1 MLDWTYIEGVL
12 PTLTSAFFLTL
23 KISAIGIVIALF
35 LGAVC
40 SMILYRRVPA
50 LSALVNGY
58 VAFFRNT
65 PLLLHLFFLY
75 YGLPRISPILLSF
88 ETTALIG
95 LSLLGGAFMT
105 ESFKSGLSAVR
116 PSQIDAAKAIGL
128 SKWQQMRYVIFPQA
142 LSYSVPTLG
151 ANAIFL
157 FKETSIF
164 TAIAGT
170 DITTV
175 AIGYINMDYKT
186 YEMLFML
193 VMAYL
198 VVILPFIFLLNF
210 LEKRVRYAEFGN

>member
-1 MLDWTYIEGVL
+1 G
-12 PTLTSAFFLTL
+12 
-23 KISAIGIVIALF
+23 AI
-35 LGAVC
+35 C
-40 SMILYRRVPA
+40 SMILYRRVPV
-50 LSALVNGY
+50 LSALVSGY

-198 VVILPFIFLLNF
+198 IVILPFIFLLNF
-210 LEKRVRYAEFGN
+210 LEK